1 MKIITHPA
9 PILREK
15 AELVDL
21 RSGTDHLTVGADL
34 LIALDMIDDALAV
47 AAQQIGS
54 KLRMFAY
61 RERDGDLNVLVN
73 PSIVEARG
81 RRLGKERCLSFPGR
95 IFQVVRPQAVVVHA
109 KSIEGDE
116 VRLCWH
122 DLYARMA
129 CHEIDHLDGVLVVD
143 RLPGAKRG

>member
-1 MKIITHPA
+1 MKIVTHPA
-9 PILREK
+9 PILREE
-15 AELVDL
+15 AEPVNP
-21 RSGTDHLTVGADL
+21 RSGTDHLVVGADL
-34 LIALDMIDDALAV
+34 LIALDMLPDALAV

-61 RERDGDLNVLVN
+61 RERDGEMNVLVN
-73 PSIVEARG
+73 PTIVEVRG

-109 KSIEGDE
+109 KTIEGDD

-129 CHEIDHLDGVLVVD
+129 AHEIDHLDGLLVID